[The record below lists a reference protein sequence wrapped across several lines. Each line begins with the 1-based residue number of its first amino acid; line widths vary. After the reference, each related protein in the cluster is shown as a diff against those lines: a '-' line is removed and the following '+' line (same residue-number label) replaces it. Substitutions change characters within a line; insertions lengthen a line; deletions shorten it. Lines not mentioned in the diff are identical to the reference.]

1 MLGIGAYLLIGTLF
15 AVPFL
20 LRGVHKIDPAALEGS
35 TGFRVLIFP
44 GTVALWPLLLR
55 RWLSGS
61 GSPPEELGAHRQAEL
76 RSWCHGWMREALEDW
91 KRDRD
96 SPAFEADAAVL
107 TGWLQQLDLDC
118 VRSPEALAD
127 LQVGEREA
135 WETFWGEV
143 RSLASSG
150 E

>member
-1 MLGIGAYLLIGTLF
+1 MALQIASWCLLVIGAYLLIGTLF

-61 GSPPEELGAHRQAEL
+61 GSPPEELGAHRQIA
-76 RSWCHGWMREALEDW
+76 G
-91 KRDRD
+91 KN
-96 SPAFEADAAVL
+96 AANRAGGV
-107 TGWLQQLDLDC
+107 
-118 VRSPEALAD
+118 E
-127 LQVGEREA
+127 E
-135 WETFWGEV
+135 
-143 RSLASSG
+143 
-150 E
+150 